1 MKQRKTSRILVLDEN
16 NRVLLIHFV
25 HKKRAPGRN
34 SYWATPGGE
43 IEEGETIAQAAKREL
58 YEETGLSVDIDTLG
72 KPVWHNE
79 FIFRADDGI
88 EFLAHEN
95 FFVVCVPSSMI
106 KLSRANWTE
115 QEHEVIAEFK
125 WWSVDGLRI
134 TTEIFYPENLVTL
147 LDDVVKS

>member
-1 MKQRKTSRILVLDEN
+1 MKRRKSSKILVFDEH

-25 HKKRAPGRN
+25 LKQGTLSR

-43 IEEGETIAQAAKREL
+43 IEEGETIEQAAKREL
-58 YEETGLSVDIDTLG
+58 YEETGLQVNIGDLG

-79 FIFRADDGI
+79 FIFRADDGA
-88 EFLAHEN
+88 EVLAYES
-95 FFVVCVPSSMI
+95 FFVVRAPSSAMI

-125 WWSVDGLRI
+125 WWSVEELRA
-134 TTEIFYPENLVTL
+134 TAEIFYPEELVKL
-147 LDDVVKS
+147 FDAERYK